1 MKSRLFAAIFLL
13 MSGITPSAQANDNK
27 QWANISDIGVIAL
40 AGTALALP
48 AVREDWQGFRQ
59 AGYSLVTA
67 EGVAILGKAVIHE
80 RRPDRSDNN
89 SFPSGH
95 ASLAFASATTLHRRY
110 GWQTGAPAYA
120 LATLTA
126 YARVDARKHHWYDVV
141 AGALIGTS
149 SGWFFTDA
157 FNSKVQ
163 LVPWADSKSA
173 GVQIG
178 MQW

>member
-1 MKSRLFAAIFLL
+1 MKSRVFAAIFLL
-13 MSGITPSAQANDNK
+13 ILGITPSAQAGDNN
-27 QWANISDIGVIAL
+27 QWETISDIGVYTL
-40 AGTALALP
+40 AGAALALP

-59 AGYSLVTA
+59 AAYSMGTA
-67 EGVAILGKAVIHE
+67 QGITMLGKAVVHA

-95 ASLAFASATTLHRRY
+95 ATLAFSSATTMYRRY
-110 GWQTGAPAYA
+110 GWQTGVPAYA

-141 AGALIGTS
+141 AGAVIGTS

-157 FNSKVQ
+157 FNNKVQ

-173 GVQIG
+173 GVLVG